1 MPTELARAPKLAT
14 GRELEVSRMTIE
26 VADNGGFTVN
36 VTKRQP
42 EGAAP
47 GAAGTLEFSEPSR
60 QSVFS
65 DTGALLKFIEK
76 ELGVTE
82 SAADNDADD

>member
-1 MPTELARAPKLAT
+1 MPTDLARAPKLAT

-26 VADNGGFTVN
+26 VADNGGFTVS

-42 EGAAP
+42 EAASP
-47 GAAGTLEFSEPSR
+47 GAAGTLEFSEPTR
-60 QSVFS
+60 QHVFA
-65 DTGALLKFIEK
+65 DGAALIKFIEK

-82 SAADNDADD
+82 SAEDA